1 MGLDMYLTKKVYIK
15 NWEHTPKENR
25 SKVSLK
31 VGDKTIDTKNTIYIE
46 QEVAY
51 WRKANMIHNW
61 FVENVQEGVDNC
73 AQYYVDYQQLV
84 ELYKICVGTKELFE
98 QYGASEEFEKLAKE
112 VLPTTEGFF
121 FGNYEYA
128 EEYMTD
134 IESTIEQLKDISKD
148 EEYYYQSSW

>member
-1 MGLDMYLTKKVYIK
+1 MGLDMYLTKKIYIK
-15 NWEHTPKENR
+15 NWDHTPKERR
-25 SKVSLK
+25 SKLSLK
-31 VGDKTIDTKNTIYIE
+31 RGGKTMDTKNTMYIE

-73 AQYYVDYQQLV
+73 AQYYVDYDQL
-84 ELYKICVGTKELFE
+84 KELLYICAGLQEVYKEYKGKEKFKE
-98 QYGASEEFEKLAKE
+98 IAEKL
-112 VLPTTEGFF
+112 LPTTEGFF

>member
-1 MGLDMYLTKKVYIK
+1 MGLDMYLTKKVYVK
-15 NWEHTPKENR
+15 NWEHTPKENK
-25 SKVSLK
+25 SKISLK
-31 VGDKTIDTKNTIYIE
+31 RGGKTIDTKNTIYIE

-61 FVENVQEGVDNC
+61 FVENVQDGVDNC
-73 AQYYVDYQQLV
+73 AQYYVDYNQL
-84 ELYKICVGTKELFE
+84 KELLYICAGLQEVYKEYKDKEKFKE
-98 QYGASEEFEKLAKE
+98 VAEKL
-112 VLPTTEGFF
+112 LPTTEGFF

-148 EEYYYQSSW
+148 EEYYYHSSW

>member
-1 MGLDMYLTKKVYIK
+1 MGLDMYLTKKIYIK

-25 SKVSLK
+25 SKLTLVK
-31 VGDKTIDTKNTIYIE
+31 GGKTIDTKNATYVE

-51 WRKANMIHNW
+51 WRKANMIHQW
-61 FVENVQEGVDNC
+61 FVDNAQRGIDNC

-84 ELYKICVGTKELFE
+84 ELYKICVGIKELFE
-98 QYGASEEFEKLAKE
+98 QYGASQEFEKLAKE

-134 IESTIEQLKDISKD
+134 IEDTIKQLKDISKD

>member
-1 MGLDMYLTKKVYIK
+1 MYLTKKIYVK
-15 NWEHTPKENR
+15 NWEHTPKKNK
-25 SKVSLK
+25 SKLTLVK
-31 VGDKTIDTKNTIYIE
+31 GGKKIDTKNATHVE

-73 AQYYVDYQQLV
+73 AQYYVDYNQL
-84 ELYKICVGTKELFE
+84 KELLYICAGLQEVYKEYKDKEKFKE
-98 QYGASEEFEKLAKE
+98 IAEKL
-112 VLPTTEGFF
+112 LPTTEGFF

>member
-51 WRKANMIHNW
+51 WRKANMIHNF
-61 FVENVQEGVDNC
+61 FVKHVQEGVDNC
-73 AQYYVDYQQLV
+73 AQYHVSYNLLN
-84 ELYKICVGTKELFE
+84 ELYQICVGVKELFE
-98 QYGASEEFEKLAKE
+98 LDPKTCKEYCEKF
-112 VLPTTEGFF
+112 LPTTEGFF
-121 FGNYEYA
+121 FGNYEYE
-128 EEYMTD
+128 EEYMAD

-148 EEYYYQSSW
+148 EEYYYHSSW

>member
-1 MGLDMYLTKKVYIK
+1 MGLDMYLTKKIYVK
-15 NWEHTPKENR
+15 NWEHTPKQNR
-25 SKVSLK
+25 SKLTLVK
-31 VGDKTIDTKNTIYIE
+31 GGEKIDTKNATYVE
-46 QEVAY
+46 QEFAY

-84 ELYKICVGTKELFE
+84 ELYKICVGIKELFE
-98 QYGASEEFEKLAKE
+98 QYGATKEFEKLAKE

-148 EEYYYQSSW
+148 EDYYYQSSW